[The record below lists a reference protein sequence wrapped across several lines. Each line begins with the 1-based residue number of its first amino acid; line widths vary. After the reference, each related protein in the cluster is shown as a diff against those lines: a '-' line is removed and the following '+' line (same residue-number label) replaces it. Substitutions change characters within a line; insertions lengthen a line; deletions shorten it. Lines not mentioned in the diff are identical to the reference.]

1 MVATENPMDAERSA
15 LRLAMALRPGVL
27 SGACQAYHIDFVRC
41 VIRKSYSRPEGAE
54 GGA

>member
-1 MVATENPMDAERSA
+1 MVAGENIGDAERSA

-41 VIRKSYSRPEGAE
+41 VIRKSFARPEGGE